1 MKLTIQNKNSQDFI
15 GHIGGDD
22 FIVITAFDKSEEL
35 AKRITGAF
43 DEISPSFY
51 NKADRERGC
60 ITSTDRQGNI
70 KKFALLSI
78 SIGIVHNHA
87 RPLHSFAQV
96 SNIGT
101 ELKKVAKAANK
112 SHYTVD
118 RRRD

>member
-1 MKLTIQNKNSQDFI
+1 
-15 GHIGGDD
+15 

-51 NKADRERGC
+51 SKADRERGC

-78 SIGIVHNHA
+78 SIGIVHNHT